1 MRSICD
7 PGIVFVHIG
16 GNCGLEQEMKR
27 LQFGRT
33 GKGKVYVRIKKMWQK
48 LV

>member
-1 MRSICD
+1 MKSGDFRTA
-7 PGIVFVHIG
+7 VAAT
-16 GNCGLEQEMKR
+16 GLEQEMKR